1 MSDRTRI
8 AALATGFFVS
18 LGVACADGGP
28 EPIENSPMAGLIR
41 VTGVDSGTTTPPPAG
56 VTPGYFRGTVR
67 GYSNTNGPD
76 TAATAVLLP
85 NVRVTAYPR
94 IVSST
99 DTLGVGPAAGT
110 TLTSATGEWQ
120 LPTMP
125 GGEYVVTFNPQ
136 APQDTQYRG
145 AWTVATVHAYSHESP
160 WYIMLP
166 PKN

>member
-1 MSDRTRI
+1 MTCRTR
-8 AALATGFFVS
+8 ASALAMAFVVS
-18 LGVACADGGP
+18 IGVACADTGP
-28 EPIENSPMAGLIR
+28 EPIDGSPLAGLTR
-41 VTGVDSGTTTPPPAG
+41 VTRDDSGTTTPPPAG

-67 GYSNTNGPD
+67 GYSTNGPD
-76 TAATAVLLP
+76 TTANAVLLP

-94 IVSST
+94 LVSST

-120 LPTMP
+120 LPSMP

-145 AWTVATVHAYSHESP
+145 VWTVATAHANSHESP

>member
-1 MSDRTRI
+1 MTNGTRASVLAI
-8 AALATGFFVS
+8 AYFVS
-18 LGVACADGGP
+18 LGVACADSGP
-28 EPIENSPMAGLIR
+28 ELIDDSPLAGLTR
-41 VTGVDSGTTTPPPAG
+41 VTSADSGLTPAPPAG

-67 GYSNTNGPD
+67 GYSNANGPD
-76 TAATAVLLP
+76 TMSTAVLLP

-94 IVSST
+94 LVSST

-110 TLTSATGEWQ
+110 TLTSSAGEWQ

-145 AWTVATVHAYSHESP
+145 VWTVATAHAQSHEGP
-160 WYIMLP
+160 WHIMLP
-166 PKN
+166 PK